1 MKEYI
6 MQIDQVLYNEETSEW
21 CAEPKVAGE
30 LIRCKDCKHYVQLN
44 PRQYAVRNKEGKFIG
59 YKMVQDPPYCTEWS
73 QEYEVNMKPDDFC
86 SHAERTE

>member
-30 LIRCKDCKHYVQLN
+30 LIRCKDCAYKNKYKFPPKYDEKYYCEKHEKVVDE
-44 PRQYAVRNKEGKFIG
+44 A
-59 YKMVQDPPYCTEWS
+59 C
-73 QEYEVNMKPDDFC
+73 FC
-86 SHAERTE
+86 SWAERK